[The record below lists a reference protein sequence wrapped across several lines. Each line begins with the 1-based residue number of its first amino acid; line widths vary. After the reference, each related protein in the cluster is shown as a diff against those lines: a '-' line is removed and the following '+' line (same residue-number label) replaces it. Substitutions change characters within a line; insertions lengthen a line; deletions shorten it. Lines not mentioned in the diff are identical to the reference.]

1 MKQTLDETVNRHEV
15 GEIRSKDV
23 GQIHLITE
31 LGVLMH
37 HRLWCG
43 YRYIA
48 DYGKQRRFTIDN
60 GNKNYIYLP
69 QIMVIK
75 ILYIYNR

>member
-15 GEIRSKDV
+15 GEIRSKAV

-37 HRLWCG
+37 HSLWCG
-43 YRYIA
+43 YRPIA
-48 DYGKQRRFTIDN
+48 DYGNQ
-60 GNKNYIYLP
+60 
-69 QIMVIK
+69 
-75 ILYIYNR
+75 

>member
-15 GEIRSKDV
+15 GEIRSKAV

-43 YRYIA
+43 CRHIA
-48 DYGKQRRFTIDN
+48 DYGNQRRFTTDN
-60 GNKNYIYLP
+60 GNKSYIYHH
-69 QIMVIK
+69 
-75 ILYIYNR
+75 R